1 MPAFRGKSSS
11 WSGIRAGHTVGP
23 GQEFVVVDLWAAV
36 QEELVVFGIVD
47 GFFVVGAGEGFD
59 RFPGIP
65 EGEEEKFALAV
76 GDAAQGVDAAIAGRV
91 GVFFQAGFEEVVV
104 VGVLVGF
111 ADGAAPDAG
120 DHGGRWS
127 LVVGRWLRASSFEL
141 RASSFELRKIRRA
154 ALAIGGKKKRPLAEG
169 VLLSPSPLGSEFLR
183 SRFPAS
189 FVLAFTALSRKPE
202 AQSLKP
208 EA

>member
-1 MPAFRGKSSS
+1 M
-11 WSGIRAGHTVGP
+11 
-23 GQEFVVVDLWAAV
+23 VDLWAAV

-127 LVVGRWLRASSFEL
+127 LVVGRWQMPSQSSD
-141 RASSFELRKIRRA
+141 
-154 ALAIGGKKKRPLAEG
+154 G
-169 VLLSPSPLGSEFLR
+169 
-183 SRFPAS
+183 
-189 FVLAFTALSRKPE
+189 
-202 AQSLKP
+202 
-208 EA
+208 